1 MFRAYDPYSGR
12 WLSRDP
18 AGEFIGG
25 INLYEYADGNPVDK
39 IDPLLGILYQ
49 NRPQHGVK
57 KPNKEGQTLGHF
69 SSLFAKSLV

>member
-39 IDPLLGILYQ
+39 IDPLGTQFI
-49 NRPQHGVK
+49 PGAIAGAIAGAV
-57 KPNKEGQTLGHF
+57 GGTAAAAG
-69 SSLFAKSLV
+69 SDVG